1 VVIIKKVINMKKIF
15 LYLSIILLSGIVLFS
30 SCGNDTLN
38 DSIPLN
44 PVLTPFKAVTAEDGP
59 QIVNASIS
67 DKDRTIVF
75 ELNNLKN
82 LKEVKVNLNIS
93 KRAKLLSPTDTTLTL
108 DLTEPY
114 EITINNIYDDITYT
128 VSASIPEFILVD
140 KAPFKEFKMNNDGGV
155 EDGNIRYLW
164 NGEIMS
170 KPNDYDAIGYRNYL
184 TKGSF
189 TFDIGTRYD
198 GSYYDL
204 KRFRASL
211 YWPLSNVCP
220 KVYEL
225 WGYMGGGEPP
235 LTGDWSDWTKLATID
250 NSSSTLADFGEG
262 DNIYFE
268 KEDSPKARYL
278 RVKLIENYRGD
289 TFISLCEV
297 TFWAWNK

>member
-1 VVIIKKVINMKKIF
+1 MEKVK
-15 LYLSIILLSGIVLFS
+15 
-30 SCGNDTLN
+30 
-38 DSIPLN
+38 
-44 PVLTPFKAVTAEDGP
+44 
-59 QIVNASIS
+59 
-67 DKDRTIVF
+67 
-75 ELNNLKN
+75 ELIDLG
-82 LKEVKVNLNIS
+82 LV
-93 KRAKLLSPTDTTLTL
+93 KRAD
-108 DLTEPY
+108 
-114 EITINNIYDDITYT
+114 
-128 VSASIPEFILVD
+128 
-140 KAPFKEFKMNNDGGV
+140 
-155 EDGNIRYLW
+155 
-164 NGEIMS
+164 
-170 KPNDYDAIGYRNYL
+170 
-184 TKGSF
+184 
-189 TFDIGTRYD
+189 D

-278 RVKLIENYRGD
+278 RVKSIENYKGN